1 MKKLLIRWIV
11 LCVSIII
18 AAKIT
23 GAVTGGKFDVQ
34 LEGVADFFK
43 LMVGA
48 AALAFINATLGN
60 LLKLLTLPL
69 NCLTLGLVSLV
80 INAIMLLIVG
90 SIGLGFTVQGFIPAL
105 LGSVLI
111 SLANSVLGNFVPD
124 DDKSKKED

>member
-1 MKKLLIRWIV
+1 MKKLLIRWII
-11 LCVSIII
+11 LAVSIII

-23 GAVTGGKFDVQ
+23 AAVLNGGFDVQ

-43 LMVGA
+43 VLVGA

-90 SIGLGFTVQGFIPAL
+90 NIGLGFTVTGFFPAL
-105 LGSVLI
+105 VGSVLI
-111 SLANSVLGNFVPD
+111 SLVNGVLGNFVPD

>member
-1 MKKLLIRWIV
+1 MKKLLIRWII
-11 LCVSIII
+11 LAVSIII

-23 GAVTGGKFDVQ
+23 GALLNGGFDVQ

-43 LMVGA
+43 VLVGA
-48 AALAFINATLGN
+48 AALAFVNATLGN

-90 SIGLGFTVQGFIPAL
+90 NIGLGFTVEGFFPAM

-111 SLANSVLGNFVPD
+111 SLVNGVLGNFVPD
-124 DDKSKKED
+124 DDKNKKED